1 MRAFIGNFDF
11 EHQLATPGSTL
22 SSQLR
27 RLNAEL
33 ATSWLAVA
41 HDGDILWTPEP
52 IEPGFWEQC
61 ASVGLPRLQTVT
73 QLADIPADA
82 TLVPWGWTSAL
93 SDLARQRGH
102 AVIDPQIIRA
112 ANSRRWS
119 MDLEQSWQV
128 GLAGSQIITN
138 LSQVQVAIERLPHPT
153 GRWVIKAEF
162 GMSGRERL
170 LGYGP
175 IVAPLQNWFAKRL
188 RAEGVVFLEPWVQR
202 IAEAGILFDIV
213 DTGVQLA
220 GVAEML
226 PTSNGQYA
234 GSIFHQTDSAYDWS
248 QAIDITTQAAE
259 RLHQQGYRG
268 PLGIDAMWYRDDNGA
283 VRCRPLQDVN
293 ARWTMGRL
301 ALGWR
306 RRFPEIAFGYWW
318 LGSRIAWER
327 GDHLAAARHRGYLD
341 AHCQVLRSS
350 PSMICGGATHH
361 VSAVVS
367 IP

>member
-11 EHQLATPGSTL
+11 EHQLARPGSTL

-33 ATSWLAVA
+33 ATSWLAIA
-41 HDGDILWTPEP
+41 DDGDILWTPES
-52 IEPGFWEQC
+52 IEQEFWEQC

-73 QLADIPADA
+73 QFADIPADA
-82 TLVPWGWTSAL
+82 ELVPWGWTSAL
-93 SDLARQRGH
+93 SHLAQQR
-102 AVIDPQIIRA
+102 AQIVIDPQIIRR

-119 MDLEQSWQV
+119 MDLEQSWNV
-128 GLAGSQIITN
+128 GLEGSQTITD
-138 LSQVQVAIERLPHPT
+138 LSAVETAVAQFPGLLT
-153 GRWVIKAEF
+153 KWVIKAEF

-175 IVAPLQNWFAKRL
+175 LTAALRPWFTKRQ
-188 RAEGVVFLEPWVQR
+188 RADGVVFFEPWVQR

-213 DTGVQLA
+213 DTGVQFV

-226 PTSNGQYA
+226 PTSQGQYA
-234 GSIFHQTDSAYDWS
+234 GSIFHQTDSAHDWS
-248 QAIDITTQAAE
+248 PAIEIATQAAE

-268 PLGIDAMWYRDDNGA
+268 PLGIDAMWYRDDSGA

-306 RRFPEIAFGYWW
+306 RHFTSIRFGYWW
-318 LGSRIAWER
+318 LGSRTAWER
-327 GDHLAAARHRGYLD
+327 GDHLSAARSRGYLD
-341 AHCQVLRSS
+341 AQCQVLRTS
-350 PSMICGGATHH
+350 PSMICGGPTHH
-361 VSAVVS
+361 VAAVVAIS
-367 IP
+367 